1 VLFESIINFY
11 VLSLW
16 LELAIVPVLAFLGG
30 MLRVAESDTKH
41 KSVKT
46 LLDRVFAILGAVL
59 ISLSLYQAATHFNT
73 FGTSA
78 TLKDLV
84 FAHLM
89 SLAFLPFL
97 YIMAL
102 FVTYENLFVRLRF
115 FIKDDALVRF
125 TKVRTLF
132 AFNVRL
138 TRLNKWAHEI
148 NQHHL
153 ESREDILGAIR
164 DFRRRQYVPSR

>member
-30 MLRVAESDTKH
+30 MLGVAESDTKH

-97 YIMAL
+97 YIMAV
-102 FVTYENLFVRLRF
+102 FVTYENLFGE
-115 FIKDDALVRF
+115 
-125 TKVRTLF
+125 TSLF
-132 AFNVRL
+132 
-138 TRLNKWAHEI
+138 H
-148 NQHHL
+148 Q
-153 ESREDILGAIR
+153 G
-164 DFRRRQYVPSR
+164 